1 MRRTRRNLPYH
12 ELIGLRVKVKNHT
25 DPGLRGL
32 EGVVIDETMNTL
44 KVRVKGKDVV
54 VPKESAEFLFK
65 LGKNESVEL
74 EGEEI
79 VGRPE
84 DRLRRIK
91 R

>member
-1 MRRTRRNLPYH
+1 LRRTRRNLSYH
-12 ELIGLRVKVKNHT
+12 ELIGLRLKVKNHT

-54 VPKESAEFLFK
+54 VPKEGAEFLFK

>member
-12 ELIGLRVKVKNHT
+12 ELIGLRVKVKSHT

-44 KVRVKGKDVV
+44 KVRTGRKDVV
-54 VPKESAEFLFK
+54 VPKEGGEFLFK
-65 LGKNESVEL
+65 LGRNESVEL